1 LPGIPLVSAARSA
14 SARRAVGRRVA
25 HDTFGM
31 GTVLEADGDGADLK
45 LTVRFTGAIKKVYA
59 RFVTGI
65 DDGD

>member
-1 LPGIPLVSAARSA
+1 MPSRGRSA

-25 HDTFGM
+25 HETFGT
-31 GTVLEADGDGADLK
+31 GTVLEADGEGADMK

-65 DDGD
+65 DGADDGD